1 METGDDKRKLIYR
14 EAEVP
19 TDTWAQAYL
28 SIQITS
34 YSFSWCITDA
44 TTDTVLEVGKVNR
57 QPSDEFLPFIYAGI
71 QETAIHDVSF
81 HSVTWSVKGAPS
93 VLVPSGLFDEDQKR
107 KIYTFH
113 FGESSK
119 DLVHAGLS
127 TGDIILIEEIDREVE
142 NAILKRYP
150 HAVHIL
156 NAAVLI
162 ESMMKKSR
170 FDQTPQ
176 VLLDIEDEFAELII
190 TQQGKLLIHT
200 RFDWSNSEDVL
211 FHLANTCDQ
220 LQLDIQSVQVMLT
233 GQVELGNDL
242 YKLLDGYLNNLR
254 MHFGF
259 TFSKM
264 SKSLSRVRK
273 QEFMTLLNQYSC
285 A

>member
-1 METGDDKRKLIYR
+1 METGDDKHKLIYR
-14 EAEVP
+14 ETDVQK
-19 TDTWAQAYL
+19 DTWAQAYL
-28 SIQITS
+28 SIQVTS
-34 YSFSWCITDA
+34 NTFSWCITDA
-44 TTDTVLEVGKVNR
+44 ATDMVLEVGKVNR
-57 QPSDEFLPFIYAGI
+57 QATDEFLPFIYAGVL
-71 QETAIHDVSF
+71 ETAVHDVSF
-81 HSVTWSVKGAPS
+81 HSVTWSVKGAHS
-93 VLVPSGLFDEDQKR
+93 VLIPSGLFDEGQQKR
-107 KIYTFH
+107 IFDFH

-119 DLVHAGLS
+119 DLIHCGLS
-127 TGDIILIEEIDREVE
+127 TGDIILIQEIDREVE

-150 HAVHIL
+150 HAIHIL

-170 FDQTPQ
+170 FDKTPQ
-176 VLLDIEDEFAELII
+176 VLLDIEHEFAELII
-190 TQQGKLLIHT
+190 AQQGKLLIHT

-220 LQLDIQSVQVMLT
+220 LGLDIQAVQVMLT
-233 GQVELGNDL
+233 GQVELDSDL
-242 YKLLDGYLNNLR
+242 FKLLNGYLNNLR

-264 SKSLSRVRK
+264 GKSLSRVRK